1 MHYIQHKELGN
12 VGNFVFVQKHNTNW
26 MEAAA
31 GVDMEAKDEHDDGE
45 DDQDG
50 RQPNGYDAL

>member
-1 MHYIQHKELGN
+1 
-12 VGNFVFVQKHNTNW
+12 